1 MALSYEDEIAQYKK
15 QLEDK
20 IKEVETRRALFNK
33 CARKLQQARQRLMKA
48 ATDYVRDYEA
58 LLASGISPQEARNN
72 GVETLPALL
81 RAVQEETKHTP
92 LSTPTPAA
100 VSPVTTSAEA
110 ESQQPSEHD
119 NNQQPVTSDYEN
131 HSDDVQQ
138 Y

>member
-81 RAVQEETKHTP
+81 RAVQEETKHTSP
-92 LSTPTPAA
+92 STPTPAA
-100 VSPVTTSAEA
+100 VSPVTTSASTEP
-110 ESQQPSEHD
+110 QQPSEYD
-119 NNQQPVTSDYEN
+119 NSQQPVTSDYED
-131 HSDDVQQ
+131 HSDNVQQ

>member
-20 IKEVETRRALFNK
+20 IKEVETRRTLFNK
-33 CARKLQQARQRLMKA
+33 SARKLQQARQRLTKA

-58 LLASGISPQEARNN
+58 LLASGISQQEARNN
-72 GVETLPALL
+72 GVETLSALL

-92 LSTPTPAA
+92 TTTTTSTAA
-100 VSPVTTSAEA
+100 SPVTTPTQTEPQ
-110 ESQQPSEHD
+110 EPSEYD
-119 NNQQPVTSDYEN
+119 NSQQPVTSDYEN
-131 HSDDVQQ
+131 HSDNVQQ